1 MVPNLRNEDAREGAG
16 QCRSQLVVQGEP
28 PSTVK
33 IFSCEETVELV
44 VASVPDA
51 KMPTERSTGREEESA
66 VVEKPFILRQYASVL
81 FCASA
86 NAPTSAEF

>member
-1 MVPNLRNEDAREGAG
+1 MVM
-16 QCRSQLVVQGEP
+16 
-28 PSTVK
+28 
-33 IFSCEETVELV
+33 IFSCDETVKLV

-51 KMPTERSTGREEESA
+51 KMPTERFIGREEEST

-86 NAPTSAEF
+86 NAETSAEF